1 MNKAAGNQTTC
12 LKYNMGNFFSAGAVA
27 KIEIM
32 VRNGDKTLHFTD
44 IRIEAAGGENKQ
56 LADLMLQLDGP
67 SDKLEIVYFKLSQ
80 DNAHVYVPSEEKLIA
95 LIGTIDAYRTKIRKG
110 WTAPEPAEGREKIHI
125 NALIIDVKLDEKSK
139 ELAAKMMMMHIAL
152 VMAKFNMHCD
162 ESSLMGNMVEFKTL
176 FGGLNQMVDL
186 LK

>member
-1 MNKAAGNQTTC
+1 
-12 LKYNMGNFFSAGAVA
+12 MGNFFSAGAVT

-32 VRNGDKTLHFTD
+32 VRNGDKTHHFTD
-44 IRIEAAGGENKQ
+44 IRIEPPGGGGENKQ

-80 DNAHVYVPSEEKLIA
+80 DHAHIYVPSEEKLIA
-95 LIGTIDAYRTKIRKG
+95 LIGTIDAYRAKIKKG
-110 WTAPEPAEGREKIHI
+110 WTAPDGERPKIHI
-125 NALIIDVKLDEKSK
+125 NTVIIDVKLDEKSK
-139 ELAAKMMMMHIAL
+139 ELAAKMMMIHIAL

-176 FGGLNQMVDL
+176 FGGLNEMVGL